1 MRSRVIISLCILFFL
16 PSCIKKVELSS
27 ADESYWLMVMEDVYV
42 AKAASQRYFGV
53 EKDSMYSYHLN
64 EVLNKYD
71 LDSLALDSF
80 MNYMVEH
87 SIMQEFFDK
96 LMDRVEEREDSLNLP
111 DIKKKSRE

>member
-1 MRSRVIISLCILFFL
+1 MISRFAISICVLLFL

-27 ADESYWLMVMEDVYV
+27 ADESYWLNVMEDVYV
-42 AKAASQRYFGV
+42 AKAASQRYFGI

-64 EVLNKYD
+64 EVFNKYE
-71 LDSLALDSF
+71 LDSLKLDSF

-96 LMDRVEEREDSLNLP
+96 LMDRVEDREDSLELP
-111 DIKKKSRE
+111 DLKKKSRE